1 MLSSAPTWALPI
13 LFSSNLMRCLIGQ
26 RNESSKLL
34 YEAATEPLKKM
45 KTRVR
50 QNPELAVIMVTGL
63 TSGNGSVFFDGIT
76 KTKTLQE
83 LITLADEDA
92 FEKLITRFESL
103 MRSPD
108 AGDQKSAD
116 NVRQA
121 LADLLLSGLRSKVKE
136 QAEGSITTS
145 WIGDLLSLFSKYA
158 YLVPKPIKSEQEFP
172 LPAVSPEGRVM
183 YQHRLSS
190 CLAHLLTVHSKDPS
204 KWPWF
209 VVRKIHS
216 ITKSSRPY
224 DLALEAE
231 KPVLKTLKRAYKITE
246 EIAADNSKDQL
257 AINRAF
263 VLLFSLTLLQAYGG
277 DPEAISLLEEL
288 ETCYKTIE
296 ADESASG
303 SFDQLIEILLSFL
316 SKPVALFRKMAE
328 QTFATF
334 SGEITEDGL
343 QSFIAILEQKES
355 LSGQQELFDRVDSE
369 EDEGGEDDSD
379 EPIGSDVEVMEASDE
394 ADDDPLDDIDGSE
407 DDGGIDPELAQFEH
421 LLAETLKTSRP
432 TDENGVEE
440 SSDGESMDD
449 EQMMAIEP
457 HLENIFKQRA
467 SEANK
472 KKEKKDAR
480 ETVIGFKK
488 RVLDLLTIYVKQES
502 GKPIT
507 MHLILPLLRLVR
519 TTNEPSLAQKAN
531 EVLKQYYA
539 TCTKLKVH
547 PVPADIEV
555 TWTLLKDIHTEAHK
569 KAPKQHGAAC
579 SRASLFVVKALVNVD
594 RRNADRAAE
603 VYCETQKDWFKKRRT
618 VMLPNFFT
626 EWISWSAEARK
637 KWS

>member
-1 MLSSAPTWALPI
+1 
-13 LFSSNLMRCLIGQ
+13 MRCLIGQ
-26 RNESSKLL
+26 RNESAKLL

-63 TSGNGSVFFDGIT
+63 TAGSGSVFFDGAT

-83 LITLADEDA
+83 LIALADEKA
-92 FEKLITRFESL
+92 FTKIIARFEGL
-103 MRSPD
+103 MRSSD
-108 AGDQKSAD
+108 ADTQKSAD
-116 NVRQA
+116 NARQA
-121 LADLLLSGLRSKVKE
+121 LADLLLSGLRSRVKE
-136 QAEGSITTS
+136 RADVSINAS
-145 WIGDLLSLFSKYA
+145 WIGDLLSLFFKYA
-158 YLVPKPIKSEQEFP
+158 YLVPKASTSDQGFP
-172 LPAVSPEGRVM
+172 SPSVSPESRVM

-190 CLAHLLTVHSKDPS
+190 CLAHLMTVHSEDPS

-216 ITKSSRPY
+216 NTKSSKPY
-224 DLALEAE
+224 ELALEAE
-231 KPVLKTLKRAYKITE
+231 KPVLKTVKRAYKTAE
-246 EIAADNSKDQL
+246 KIAGDHSKDQL

-277 DPEAISLLEEL
+277 DAEAISLLEEL

-343 QSFIAILEQKES
+343 QSFVDILEQKES
-355 LSGQQELFDRVDSE
+355 LSGQQELFEEVDSE
-369 EDEGGEDDSD
+369 EDGNGEDDSD
-379 EPIGSDVEVMEASDE
+379 EIMGSDVEIIEASDE
-394 ADDDPLDDIDGSE
+394 GDDDPLEEVDGSE
-407 DDGGIDPELAQFEH
+407 DDGEIDPELAQFEL
-421 LLAETLKTSRP
+421 LLAEALNTSRP

-440 SSDGESMDD
+440 ASGGESMDD

-457 HLENIFKQRA
+457 HLEKIFKQRA

-472 KKEKKDAR
+472 KREKKDAR

-502 GKPIT
+502 AKPIT

-539 TCTKLKVH
+539 TCTKLKTP
-547 PVPADIEV
+547 PVLADIEV
-555 TWTLLKDIHTEAHK
+555 TWALLKDIHAEAHK
-569 KAPKQHGAAC
+569 KATKQHGAAC
-579 SRASLFVVKALVNVD
+579 SRASLFVVKALVNAD
-594 RRNADRAAE
+594 RKNADTAAD
-603 VYCETQKDWFKKRRT
+603 VYCETQKEWFKKRRT

-637 KWS
+637 KWT